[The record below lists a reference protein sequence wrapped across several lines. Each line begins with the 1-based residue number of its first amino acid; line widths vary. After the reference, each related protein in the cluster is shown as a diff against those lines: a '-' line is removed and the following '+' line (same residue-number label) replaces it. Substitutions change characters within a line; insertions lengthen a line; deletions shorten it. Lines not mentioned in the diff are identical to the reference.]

1 VHSPQ
6 GRNVTSPAR
15 QCWDWHINDGES
27 ASADDTKTR
36 CNHVSEP
43 ECTAVC
49 AEHRRLNPRTFSTTK
64 QFTAEYAENA
74 EKLKPFLRTLRSA
87 VGCGQTQSERDSGWF
102 PYVIHSPQG
111 RNIISP
117 HVSVGRGIITAGSP
131 LQRTARKLDGT
142 IVSENEIALR
152 QVRNARRE
160 STPQFRR
167 AHLYRFPPAFSMPFH
182 KEVPSSTGFAQRLR
196 KFSLL
201 PRTKCEKVP
210 SLQA

>member
-1 VHSPQ
+1 MSATACLAHGRLLRNNETIHRRVRRETSHAVAYLAICNKVRPGSINLIQHDCFASPQ
-6 GRNVTSPAR
+6 GRNATSPAR
-15 QCWDWHINDGES
+15 QCWERHHYGGES
-27 ASADDTKTR
+27 ASSDGTKTR

-87 VGCGQTQSERDSGWF
+87 VGYGQTQSERDSGWF

-117 HVSVGRGIITAGSP
+117 
-131 LQRTARKLDGT
+131 ARKCWERHHYGAESASADGT
-142 IVSENEIALR
+142 KTR
-152 QVRNARRE
+152 WK
-160 STPQFRR
+160 
-167 AHLYRFPPAFSMPFH
+167 H
-182 KEVPSSTGFAQRLR
+182 RL
-196 KFSLL
+196 
-201 PRTKCEKVP
+201 
-210 SLQA
+210 